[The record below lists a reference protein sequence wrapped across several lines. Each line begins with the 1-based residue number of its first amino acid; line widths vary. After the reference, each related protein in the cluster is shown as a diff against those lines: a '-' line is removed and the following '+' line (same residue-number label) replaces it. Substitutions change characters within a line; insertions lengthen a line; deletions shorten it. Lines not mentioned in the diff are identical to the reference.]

1 MKHIFIILL
10 IITSLDSYSQF
21 INTSQLITIGDSVL
35 QTAIGSKYLNYF
47 KLDTI
52 SNYTYNRLLL
62 KNRKRQIGEN
72 EKIKGKFESAL
83 LHYSIRYPNLREF
96 SSTISIT
103 IEKDG
108 YIYDSTEDVPEFILK
123 NGDLEYISL
132 LKVKE
137 IGDSLLKE
145 KGIRIEYK
153 LHKDYE
159 TQTFIWEISNIL
171 RDMTSFGYADGL
183 MELIKIEP
191 VKGSVIEQRIVAFGH
206 IF

>member
-1 MKHIFIILL
+1 MY
-10 IITSLDSYSQF
+10 SLDSYCQF
-21 INTSQLITIGDSVL
+21 INTAQLITIGDSVL

-47 KLDTI
+47 KLDTL

-62 KNRKRQIGEN
+62 KNRKRQLGEN

-96 SSTISIT
+96 SSTISI
-103 IEKDG
+103 IIDKDG
-108 YIYDSTEDVPEFILK
+108 YIEKSTEDVPEFILK
-123 NGDLEYISL
+123 NGDIEYISL

-153 LHKDYE
+153 LYKDYE

-191 VKGSVIEQRIVAFGH
+191 IKGSVIEQRLVAFGH